1 MAIDHF
7 LLRHIKDNQVD
18 WNFNVV
24 FEGQPAVAEMSKQYA
39 PAIQHPGLY
48 KPIPPQWMHATILSL
63 GTVEDFTEQEVQAV
77 AAKLEPILARL
88 ELPEFNFDSWWLW
101 GGNVVLHISPEDE
114 FTKIYDAV
122 ISALESVV
130 GPERTVK
137 TPHGKFIAHTSLAYT
152 RSHDKEHELHNQL
165 VAHPVTPV
173 SFKVGYL
180 PLLRQWA
187 HDGHYEWEVIKKIPI
202 GKGS

>member
-77 AAKLEPILARL
+77 AAKLEPILA
-88 ELPEFNFDSWWLW
+88 
-101 GGNVVLHISPEDE
+101 
-114 FTKIYDAV
+114 
-122 ISALESVV
+122 
-130 GPERTVK
+130 
-137 TPHGKFIAHTSLAYT
+137 
-152 RSHDKEHELHNQL
+152 
-165 VAHPVTPV
+165 PV
-173 SFKVGYL
+173 SYTHL
-180 PLLRQWA
+180 T
-187 HDGHYEWEVIKKIPI
+187 I
-202 GKGS
+202 